1 MIWEI
6 LTFLPHWVHLANLES
21 QQAFDFLFENHDV
34 AEQVI
39 KFQDFLYWLPHD
51 ILRDRKNKF
60 YLHPLS
66 SAILFRQLR
75 IIHGTRHGQYNA
87 VLLFFNLYHFLP
99 FKDEEPHLWCCFMY
113 KIYCTRFVP
122 FFEQKIQGLF
132 KDTFP
137 IFQGLHSVQK
147 RAWSLCLFYF
157 IHTISNFIL
166 KICLCLLLFLGSS
179 P

>member
-1 MIWEI
+1 
-6 LTFLPHWVHLANLES
+6 
-21 QQAFDFLFENHDV
+21 
-34 AEQVI
+34 
-39 KFQDFLYWLPHD
+39 
-51 ILRDRKNKF
+51 
-60 YLHPLS
+60 
-66 SAILFRQLR
+66 
-75 IIHGTRHGQYNA
+75 
-87 VLLFFNLYHFLP
+87 
-99 FKDEEPHLWCCFMY
+99 MY

-179 P
+179 PWTIKLAPKFKDFPAPTTIFKIFFTIFILKFTDFPGLSRCVQTLTETLNILVYISLKTEELSKPGLTL